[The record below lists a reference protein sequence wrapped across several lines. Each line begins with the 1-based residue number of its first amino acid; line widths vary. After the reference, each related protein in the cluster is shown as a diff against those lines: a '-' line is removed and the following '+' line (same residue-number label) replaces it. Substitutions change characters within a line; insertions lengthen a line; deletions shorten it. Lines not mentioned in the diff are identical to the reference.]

1 MRFFY
6 FLFLIIPLVFQ
17 NQTNC
22 NKQNKTS
29 DCFKGRLEIKGIC
42 ANYVISIIEGNADT
56 SRVVESWKDPVT
68 GKNYARV
75 FKLDSPCTFPETIN
89 EGDEFYFTF
98 TDKSTE
104 ECVVCLAYRP
114 VPEKKNMIIVS
125 KTPCNP

>member
-1 MRFFY
+1 MRSFY
-6 FLFLIIPLVFQ
+6 LLLLIIPLVIQ

-22 NKQNKTS
+22 NKKKTTS

-68 GKNYARV
+68 GKNYTRV
-75 FKLDSPCTFPETIN
+75 FKLDSPCTFPETIS

-98 TDKSTE
+98 TDKSTD

-114 VPEKKNMIIVS
+114 VPAKKNMIIVS
-125 KTPCNP
+125 KTPCRP